1 MQVEHVCPYCGTD
14 FLRKR
19 CLDKHLAQAK
29 YCLEKRGVKPSF
41 ECTCG
46 KVFIAE
52 PWLKAHKANCKI
64 SKIIE
69 ANKKYEEALKE
80 AQMYREKAEELEEK
94 LTENEDE
101 KKDENSNLDLFLV
114 FENKHQV
121 RVLGSYE
128 KPLFVGRDIALILGY
143 KDTKDA
149 IKKHVDKDDKIILS
163 SGRPGKLPT
172 RPGEGKGG
180 ESPPLPDIDLEE
192 EKDTQNGRLN
202 LHPDTILINESGLY
216 SLILRSKLPSAK
228 KFKKWVTSEVLPS
241 IRRKGSYHVPKEMK
255 EQFDLINQT
264 LSKQQEQITFLLETN
279 QKLKKRNNQLEEL
292 HHYVEFDI
300 DGPVF
305 YILVFRD
312 GAIKIG
318 IAGTKKE
325 NFDDRLRAHRT
336 DEATAMV
343 HLVVTS
349 SKNFIENIERQVK
362 FQFNKYLETNPHEVL
377 VGIDVQTVKSFVI
390 DHILEPSKGL
400 YDFNL
405 VSEEKMKEYNDDVKD
420 TIK

>member
-1 MQVEHVCPYCGTD
+1 MGKKIHTCQYCGHQ
-14 FLRKR
+14 FNGWHSLRKHEM
-19 CLDKHLAQAK
+19 CAK
-29 YCLEKRGVKPSF
+29 YCMEKRGIQPSF
-41 ECTCG
+41 NCKCG
-46 KVFIAE
+46 KVFMNE
-52 PWLKAHKANCKI
+52 MLLKSHQKTCKARL
-64 SKIIE
+64 IIE
-69 ANKKYEEALKE
+69 EMEENLRQREENEKIF
-80 AQMYREKAEELEEK
+80 REKARLLEER
-94 LTENEDE
+94 LDNEIEEEKDE
-101 KKDENSNLDLFLV
+101 KKDENSNIDLSLV
-114 FENKHQV
+114 FEEKHQV
-121 RVLGSYE
+121 RVLGNYE
-128 KPLFVGRDIALILGY
+128 KPLFVGKDIALILGY
-143 KDTKDA
+143 TNTMKAMRD
-149 IKKHVDKDDKIILS
+149 HVDKEDKVVL
-163 SGRPGKLPT
+163 GR
-172 RPGEGKGG
+172 EN
-180 ESPPLPDIDLEE
+180 ESFPLP
-192 EKDTQNGRLN
+192 GFN
-202 LHPDTILINESGLY
+202 LKEGGGVPKTPLPETNLDPQTILINESGLY

-292 HHYVEFDI
+292 HRYVEFDI